1 MRLPRVWLTAEVAET
16 LGTRTTSADEELW
29 TTWWRGGVEVG
40 TTRWGGDGG
49 GVVAT
54 SGVG

>member
-49 GVVAT
+49 
-54 SGVG
+54 